1 MGIFNKQ
8 SKLWL
13 TCCRNWKLLL
23 SFWKKRFPREI
34 SRCIPDVFHEVVFN
48 EDVATSLGFRQ
59 GICSSHLTL
68 CLTLDFIFEL
78 CSKAC
83 PDWKSSCTF
92 FAGTCWSHDHVVIGE
107 KYLVTK
113 PINFGVN
120 GKRILYWSIFAVEPT
135 ADFCHLWVIDLQR
148 MRSVTMV

>member
-1 MGIFNKQ
+1 M
-8 SKLWL
+8 WL

-34 SRCIPDVFHEVVFN
+34 SRCKPDVFHEVVFN

-83 PDWKSSCTF
+83 PDLKIF
-92 FAGTCWSHDHVVIGE
+92 LYIFCW
-107 KYLVTK
+107 YLLVTWPCRHRWK
-113 PINFGVN
+113 IFGHKTYQFWCQWKENFILVN
-120 GKRILYWSIFAVEPT
+120 ICCRTYSWFLSFMSYWPSKNA
-135 ADFCHLWVIDLQR
+135 
-148 MRSVTMV
+148 